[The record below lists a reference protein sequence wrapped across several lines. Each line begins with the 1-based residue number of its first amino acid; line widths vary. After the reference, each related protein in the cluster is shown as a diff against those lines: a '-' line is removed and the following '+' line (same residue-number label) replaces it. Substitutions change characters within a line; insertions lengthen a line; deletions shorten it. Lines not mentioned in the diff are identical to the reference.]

1 MHLGPTERV
10 QIAKALG
17 DDVSFVRDIRLV
29 TRKGSSSFA
38 FVEFYDAKDSARWME
53 KIEADPLYLCGS
65 RVDVDYSRAQRDQ
78 WRDRNN
84 ESRDWV
90 CFKCNTVN
98 FSRRRFCM
106 TCDCTRTESDQFH
119 EDVRSGKDTGPRD
132 DNAPSNVLI
141 MKGLDVNSTESSI
154 RGALASL
161 EGLQQPVDVRII
173 RDHITSAS
181 RGFCFL
187 EFSSGEITSMALR
200 KMLEQT
206 PAFFVDG
213 RRITV
218 TYARGNNPKS
228 TGTHNVAN
236 AAIAQAQWSM
246 SLAPQLNSSLGQTQ
260 TSQQQGAQWH
270 QAPVQYSQPPASTQ
284 QDQSVHSTNQP
295 ASSSAVSTVPAT
307 SSAVASTTQ
316 EASDLP
322 STYSYDPTS
331 GFYHDSS
338 TGLYYDPKTQ
348 YHYNSKT
355 GNYCFFDATQQ
366 AYIPVDSQGNPVAT
380 SGTTTSVSTL
390 SAVATTADTQP
401 RKAEVTKPLNAK
413 KIAKDM
419 ERWAKTVNA
428 AKASQKQQLKALIQ
442 LERAEVAVRGDTAG
456 DQQQQLSLGTEV
468 RRSGISLT
476 AALEQDTAREKAAL
490 STLAADVPDI
500 PAGPTPSLPPG
511 ADSDPAHT
519 DWAQLACLV
528 CKRKFQSKEVL
539 VKHQQFSD
547 LHKKNLASLKQNA
560 SKAVAQH
567 PPPPTEEPAAEMVYR
582 DRAKERREKY
592 GTPAVVPGWKKRLE
606 REIDKAKF
614 SKYEQPTVE
623 GLKEDNLGNKMLQ
636 AMGWNEGQGLG
647 KSNQGIVEPVKA
659 EMRQVGAGLGA
670 RGSSHGLY
678 SSAGTYRETLRQLT
692 KSRYDTVFQE

>member
-1 MHLGPTERV
+1 MLRNIRESV
-10 QIAKALG
+10 LKEDIAKALG

-284 QDQSVHSTNQP
+284 QDQHLHLPFRLCLPRLVPWHPLLKKPLTFLPRTRTTQP
-295 ASSSAVSTVPAT
+295 L
-307 SSAVASTTQ
+307 ASTTTPPP
-316 EASDLP
+316 D
-322 STYSYDPTS
+322 STMIQRHS
-331 GFYHDSS
+331 
-338 TGLYYDPKTQ
+338 
-348 YHYNSKT
+348 
-355 GNYCFFDATQQ
+355 
-366 AYIPVDSQGNPVAT
+366 
-380 SGTTTSVSTL
+380 TTTIQRL
-390 SAVATTADTQP
+390 ATTAFLML
-401 RKAEVTKPLNAK
+401 LN
-413 KIAKDM
+413 
-419 ERWAKTVNA
+419 RPT
-428 AKASQKQQLKALIQ
+428 
-442 LERAEVAVRGDTAG
+442 
-456 DQQQQLSLGTEV
+456 SL
-468 RRSGISLT
+468 
-476 AALEQDTAREKAAL
+476 
-490 STLAADVPDI
+490 
-500 PAGPTPSLPPG
+500 
-511 ADSDPAHT
+511 
-519 DWAQLACLV
+519 
-528 CKRKFQSKEVL
+528 
-539 VKHQQFSD
+539 
-547 LHKKNLASLKQNA
+547 
-560 SKAVAQH
+560 
-567 PPPPTEEPAAEMVYR
+567 
-582 DRAKERREKY
+582 
-592 GTPAVVPGWKKRLE
+592 
-606 REIDKAKF
+606 
-614 SKYEQPTVE
+614 
-623 GLKEDNLGNKMLQ
+623 
-636 AMGWNEGQGLG
+636 
-647 KSNQGIVEPVKA
+647 
-659 EMRQVGAGLGA
+659 
-670 RGSSHGLY
+670 
-678 SSAGTYRETLRQLT
+678 
-692 KSRYDTVFQE
+692 